1 MNRGNQGPECRGFR
15 VTVSSQW
22 RRLRGPCSGPV
33 SPRGDRVGVRRGL
46 VVGTKHGRPDFSP
59 GAGTDFGPAAPTCS
73 AAPSPRVTPSGS
85 AAPPRRL
92 ARCAPPGPH
101 SAASR
106 LRARRPP
113 LSDEQGR
120 GQSGT
125 YPDLRLQLPKTTIQP
140 RRCPRATGVE
150 GPSRARDAGGAA
162 ADSTARPRSV
172 CGAVSAGCTWGNFG
186 LSYRLPRRG
195 HQGLSPGPRGL
206 RAWSVQALGAR
217 TSRVP

>member
-1 MNRGNQGPECRGFR
+1 MWGQSMGGRTLVLGRERTLAPPPPPAAQPRARASLPAEAPRHPGVWRGARLPAP
-15 VTVSSQW
+15 TPP
-22 RRLRGPCSGPV
+22 LRGSE
-33 SPRGDRVGVRRGL
+33 
-46 VVGTKHGRPDFSP
+46 
-59 GAGTDFGPAAPTCS
+59 PAA
-73 AAPSPRVTPSGS
+73 R
-85 AAPPRRL
+85 
-92 ARCAPPGPH
+92 
-101 SAASR
+101 
-106 LRARRPP
+106 

-217 TSRVP
+217 TCRVP